1 MKNRIFVLLVLLC
14 VVCDYS
20 IANNLKTARSLYLDG
35 KYEEALPL
43 FEKEYKK
50 KKKDGSINHWLGV
63 CLYET
68 GNYKEAENY
77 LKYADTRKV
86 VESSHY
92 LAKIYFKNYDFDQI
106 EGKDLKPKPKQLS
119 IFDGEDF
126 IYDDMYNE
134 NEEKTNPGYEY
145 EPKKFGAK

>member
-92 LAKIYFKNYDFDQI
+92 LAKIYFKNYDFDNCI
-106 EGKDLKPKPKQLS
+106 E
-119 IFDGEDF
+119 
-126 IYDDMYNE
+126 M
-134 NEEKTNPGYEY
+134 
-145 EPKKFGAK
+145 